1 MIDFVRCAFRV
12 SIRKACRALPAYRT
26 TYPLPVS
33 PTRASISVR
42 KCIREIAV
50 KRHPELTPALPHQKC
65 YRRMARHR
73 WATAAESGRWRH
85 GGEDQHALVSRD
97 LET

>member
-33 PTRASISVR
+33 PTRASISEKVGFETHACLAMR
-42 KCIREIAV
+42 RESSMT
-50 KRHPELTPALPHQKC
+50 E
-65 YRRMARHR
+65 
-73 WATAAESGRWRH
+73 AA
-85 GGEDQHALVSRD
+85 
-97 LET
+97 

>member
-33 PTRASISVR
+33 PTRASISEKVHPR
-42 KCIREIAV
+42 DCCQATSGIDSRIASP
-50 KRHPELTPALPHQKC
+50 KMLPDK
-65 YRRMARHR
+65 
-73 WATAAESGRWRH
+73 
-85 GGEDQHALVSRD
+85 
-97 LET
+97 

>member
-33 PTRASISVR
+33 PTRAR
-42 KCIREIAV
+42 KQLLRTKRVFLAASSPIAFS
-50 KRHPELTPALPHQKC
+50 PADGDPV
-65 YRRMARHR
+65 MFA
-73 WATAAESGRWRH
+73 
-85 GGEDQHALVSRD
+85 D
-97 LET
+97 L

>member
-12 SIRKACRALPAYRT
+12 SIRKACRALPASRT

-50 KRHPELTPALPHQKC
+50 KRHPELTSRIASPKMLPDKWPVIVGPPPPNQVGGG
-65 YRRMARHR
+65 MAGKISMR
-73 WATAAESGRWRH
+73 
-85 GGEDQHALVSRD
+85 
-97 LET
+97 

>member
-33 PTRASISVR
+33 LTRASIS
-42 KCIREIAV
+42 
-50 KRHPELTPALPHQKC
+50 
-65 YRRMARHR
+65 
-73 WATAAESGRWRH
+73 
-85 GGEDQHALVSRD
+85 
-97 LET
+97 

>member
-65 YRRMARHR
+65 YRTNSPSLLGHR
-73 WATAAESGRWRH
+73 RRIRSVAAWRGRS
-85 GGEDQHALVSRD
+85 ACVS
-97 LET
+97 L